1 MRIFIITMED
11 PVYTLPFIR
20 EIIDQRKQDIV
31 GLAVAH
37 GDRMTIGKNRSQI
50 VYLFSLLLICLLYTS
65 PSPRDRTRSRMPS
78 SA

>member
-37 GDRMTIGKNRSQI
+37 GDRMTIGKNRSQDCI
-50 VYLFSLLLICLLYTS
+50 LVFLAADHGHSRVYPVCNGHYCF
-65 PSPRDRTRSRMPS
+65 
-78 SA
+78 